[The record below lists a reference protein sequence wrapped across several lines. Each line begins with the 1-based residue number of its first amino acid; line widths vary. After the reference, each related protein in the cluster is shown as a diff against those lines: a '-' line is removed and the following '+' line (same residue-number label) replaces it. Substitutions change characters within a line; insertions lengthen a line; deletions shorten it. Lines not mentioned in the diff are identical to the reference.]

1 MAILFSGPQPRN
13 NNVISLFHAGVLMG
27 RALHGVE
34 RRRNRERQHGLRSSY
49 LGGCRCEPC
58 VQANRDYKNAY
69 KAARLAGVEPE
80 PRYHIPTS
88 RLRVEEPWREAAL
101 CALECRAGRAEH
113 GWWARSNE
121 NPGAAIEI
129 CGRCP
134 VRDDCLRWALEMPE
148 PVGIW
153 GGLTARERNGRDE
166 VRGRPRDRQAS

>member
-1 MAILFSGPQPRN
+1 MMRREPGLVPMRN
-13 NNVISLFHAGVLMG
+13 A
-27 RALHGVE
+27 
-34 RRRNRERQHGLRSSY
+34 ERQHGQRSRY
-49 LGGCRCEPC
+49 LNGCRCGPC

-69 KAARLAGVEPE
+69 HAARAAGVEPE

-88 RLRVEEPWREAAL
+88 RLRVEQPWREAAL
-101 CALECRAGRAEH
+101 CTLECRAGRAEH
-113 GWWARSNE
+113 AWWARSDE

-134 VRDDCLRWALEMPE
+134 VREDCLGWALEMPE

-153 GGLTARERNGRDE
+153 GGLTARQRNGRDE